1 MVRTM
6 SFTAMVLLVGAS
18 FSMAQVPPPQRPRA
32 AGGELSP
39 VEITRMLDA
48 YALIQAQATLGLTD
62 DQYARFVVG
71 MKNLQEARRRLQI
84 ERARLLRE
92 LNRLSSGE
100 ESDEAVLL
108 SALSELKQHDQ
119 KAAAELVKSYDTLD
133 EALTPR
139 QRARF
144 RLLEEN
150 MERRKIDLL
159 MRARQVGRQNRDPGR

>member
-1 MVRTM
+1 
-6 SFTAMVLLVGAS
+6 
-18 FSMAQVPPPQRPRA
+18 
-32 AGGELSP
+32 
-39 VEITRMLDA
+39 
-48 YALIQAQATLGLTD
+48 
-62 DQYARFVVG
+62 
-71 MKNLQEARRRLQI
+71 
-84 ERARLLRE
+84 
-92 LNRLSSGE
+92 
-100 ESDEAVLL
+100 
-108 SALSELKQHDQ
+108 LKQHDQ